1 MRGVARSSSPSR
13 PRRSSR
19 PCHPR
24 RPAKRCATA
33 LPMPWSGA
41 ARAVARGHR
50 GALFYVGFLAGGF
63 VLGGLL
69 HALLRR
75 VFPPGAAQGVLTSGV
90 APALRPGALHP
101 LRGFVPPR
109 PHPVAA
115 ALVGGGGVGVAR
127 LSAPSSWAGR
137 FPGGDQGRGPGLSDP
152 GDPAGP
158 APVAPA
164 AEWPPAAARAA

>member
-13 PRRSSR
+13 PRGSSR

-50 GALFYVGFLAGGF
+50 GALFYVGFLAGGV

-75 VFPPGAAQGVLTSGV
+75 VFSPGAAQGVFPTAV
-90 APALRPGALHP
+90 APAFGAGHLRPP
-101 LRGFVPPR
+101 LGSSTPR
-109 PHPVAA
+109 PIGVDVS
-115 ALVGGGGVGVAR
+115 LLGRVGVGV
-127 LSAPSSWAGR
+127 
-137 FPGGDQGRGPGLSDP
+137 SDF
-152 GDPAGP
+152 GA
-158 APVAPA
+158 
-164 AEWPPAAARAA
+164 

>member
-50 GALFYVGFLAGGF
+50 GALFYVGFLAGGV

-69 HALLRR
+69 HAVLRR
-75 VFPPGAAQGVLTSGV
+75 VLPARGGQVVLPTGPH
-90 APALRPGALHP
+90 APLLAG
-101 LRGFVPPR
+101 G
-109 PHPVAA
+109 PHPVH
-115 ALVGGGGVGVAR
+115 AL
-127 LSAPSSWAGR
+127 
-137 FPGGDQGRGPGLSDP
+137 
-152 GDPAGP
+152 
-158 APVAPA
+158 
-164 AEWPPAAARAA
+164 

>member
-75 VFPPGAAQGVLTSGV
+75 VLPPGAGQGVFTKGV
-90 APALRPGALHP
+90 APPLGAGHLH
-101 LRGFVPPR
+101 LLVGLLTLG
-109 PHPVAA
+109 PVRVDVF
-115 ALVGGGGVGVAR
+115 LLGGGGGAVR
-127 LSAPSSWAGR
+127 C
-137 FPGGDQGRGPGLSDP
+137 
-152 GDPAGP
+152 
-158 APVAPA
+158 
-164 AEWPPAAARAA
+164 

>member
-75 VFPPGAAQGVLTSGV
+75 VLPPGAAQEFFTTAGTPAVVAVELHLALGSGT
-90 APALRPGALHP
+90 LRPHG
-101 LRGFVPPR
+101 
-109 PHPVAA
+109 
-115 ALVGGGGVGVAR
+115 
-127 LSAPSSWAGR
+127 
-137 FPGGDQGRGPGLSDP
+137 
-152 GDPAGP
+152 
-158 APVAPA
+158 
-164 AEWPPAAARAA
+164 

>member
-75 VFPPGAAQGVLTSGV
+75 VFPQGAAKGVFTKAGEPPFGPGHLDPLLGSVTPGPDGV
-90 APALRPGALHP
+90 AGSLL
-101 LRGFVPPR
+101 
-109 PHPVAA
+109 
-115 ALVGGGGVGVAR
+115 GG
-127 LSAPSSWAGR
+127 
-137 FPGGDQGRGPGLSDP
+137 
-152 GDPAGP
+152 
-158 APVAPA
+158 
-164 AEWPPAAARAA
+164 

>member
-75 VFPPGAAQGVLTSGV
+75 VLPPGAGQGFFPT
-90 APALRPGALHP
+90 APAPPLRAAPLHP
-101 LRGFVPPR
+101 LPGFITLPPLR
-109 PHPVAA
+109 CGASPLARAGVAA
-115 ALVGGGGVGVAR
+115 
-127 LSAPSSWAGR
+127 P
-137 FPGGDQGRGPGLSDP
+137 
-152 GDPAGP
+152 
-158 APVAPA
+158 
-164 AEWPPAAARAA
+164 

>member
-1 MRGVARSSSPSR
+1 MRGAARSSSPSR

-19 PCHPR
+19 SCHPR
-24 RPAKRCATA
+24 PRAKRCATV

-75 VFPPGAAQGVLTSGV
+75 VFPQGAGKGVFTTAV
-90 APALRPGALHP
+90 APTFRPGHLDPLVVLIPLRPI
-101 LRGFVPPR
+101 R
-109 PHPVAA
+109 
-115 ALVGGGGVGVAR
+115 VGVVVLAVGGVGVADFVR
-127 LSAPSSWAGR
+127 PS
-137 FPGGDQGRGPGLSDP
+137 
-152 GDPAGP
+152 
-158 APVAPA
+158 
-164 AEWPPAAARAA
+164 

>member
-1 MRGVARSSSPSR
+1 MRGAARSSSPSR

-19 PCHPR
+19 SCHPR
-24 RPAKRCATA
+24 PRAKRCATV

-75 VFPPGAAQGVLTSGV
+75 FLPQGAAQEVFTTAV
-90 APALRPGALHP
+90 APTLRPGHFHP
-101 LRGFVPPR
+101 LRVSITLRPTGFHR
-109 PHPVAA
+109 
-115 ALVGGGGVGVAR
+115 
-127 LSAPSSWAGR
+127 S
-137 FPGGDQGRGPGLSDP
+137 F
-152 GDPAGP
+152 
-158 APVAPA
+158 
-164 AEWPPAAARAA
+164 

>member
-75 VFPPGAAQGVLTSGV
+75 VLPQGAAQEVFPTAVTPTFGPVH
-90 APALRPGALHP
+90 LH
-101 LRGFVPPR
+101 LLVVSIDRKSPR
-109 PHPVAA
+109 
-115 ALVGGGGVGVAR
+115 LN
-127 LSAPSSWAGR
+127 SSH
-137 FPGGDQGRGPGLSDP
+137 LLNSD
-152 GDPAGP
+152 
-158 APVAPA
+158 
-164 AEWPPAAARAA
+164 

>member
-75 VFPPGAAQGVLTSGV
+75 VLPQGASQEVFPTGR
-90 APALRPGALHP
+90 APALRPRHLHP
-101 LRGFVPPR
+101 PLGTPTLGPI
-109 PHPVAA
+109 PVYTF
-115 ALVGGGGVGVAR
+115 L
-127 LSAPSSWAGR
+127 L
-137 FPGGDQGRGPGLSDP
+137 
-152 GDPAGP
+152 
-158 APVAPA
+158 
-164 AEWPPAAARAA
+164 

>member
-1 MRGVARSSSPSR
+1 MRGAARSSSPSR

-19 PCHPR
+19 SCHPR
-24 RPAKRCATA
+24 PRAKRCATV

-75 VFPPGAAQGVLTSGV
+75 VPPPGPAKELFTKGV
-90 APALRPGALHP
+90 APPFGPEALTLRVGSTTLGP
-101 LRGFVPPR
+101 LRLDLSLPASVGAANAYT
-109 PHPVAA
+109 VAH
-115 ALVGGGGVGVAR
+115 LI
-127 LSAPSSWAGR
+127 
-137 FPGGDQGRGPGLSDP
+137 
-152 GDPAGP
+152 
-158 APVAPA
+158 
-164 AEWPPAAARAA
+164 